1 MPGAHGSITDNG
13 NGVAALDYTT
23 DLVGI
28 GDAYTA
34 MNERPCDQGS
44 PKNRRLT
51 HRIAPHS

>member
-1 MPGAHGSITDNG
+1 MRGAHGSITDNG

-34 MNERPCDQGS
+34 MNERRAI
-44 PKNRRLT
+44 KALL
-51 HRIAPHS
+51 RIGV